1 MIHKDLGFDKEN
13 VLYVYD
19 RGGFMK
25 NYEAFRNE
33 MKNSPAIRE
42 VTLKDIDPAGWCRGN
57 SVKKPGDDQEYL
69 MEFCQIKPN
78 YFDMMGMKMAAGQE
92 FKEET
97 GDSLHYC
104 IINETAARMLG
115 FTEPVG
121 EKLYTDDQYFI
132 VRGVV
137 KDAQTKSLHQGVD
150 PQIYFTFQSRIGT
163 PTVLFK
169 IQGDPQE
176 AIRLIQNEWNDLN
189 PGTPFDYY
197 FWIIDMPVCIRRKPM
212 PGKYWG

>member
-1 MIHKDLGFDKEN
+1 
-13 VLYVYD
+13 
-19 RGGFMK
+19 
-25 NYEAFRNE
+25 
-33 MKNSPAIRE
+33 
-42 VTLKDIDPAGWCRGN
+42 
-57 SVKKPGDDQEYL
+57 

-137 KDAQTKSLHQGVD
+137 KDAQTKSL
-150 PQIYFTFQSRIGT
+150 
-163 PTVLFK
+163 LK
-169 IQGDPQE
+169 E
-176 AIRLIQNEWNDLN
+176 LIPKFIL
-189 PGTPFDYY
+189 PFR
-197 FWIIDMPVCIRRKPM
+197 V
-212 PGKYWG
+212 G